1 MTRLRL
7 FVIIGLALG
16 AMSALGQAQLDRKWY
31 LNYLDGVEQIKNG
44 NYQKGIDFLEI
55 AIAQKGKPDPNTKFY
70 GVMRGSYIPY
80 FYLGVA
86 YHNMGQYELAK
97 HNFEKSLTLGAI
109 KELPELSDLNR
120 SLADINGKLAQKTP
134 PTGPATPTTPTETDA
149 ELREFQRASDLYNQ
163 GKLADAIPLLEK
175 IRTGGG
181 RYAGDADRIVQRIQ
195 AGQALEAEVQGLAR
209 QADEAFRKSDWATAL
224 DRYQAIYKKKPD
236 FPNLLEHIDRCQAHL
251 NLQRRLDDARRLAP
265 NNPSQAEEIL
275 MAIRAEQPGFP
286 GLEPVQRLV
295 TEEKRK
301 KELGDRSAA
310 FAAYF
315 QDGIKAYNERNWDR
329 ARRHFQDARKLAAS
343 PDQGREIQGYL
354 DRIDGQLKQAGQI
367 SQLVAAARRDIQAGR
382 NDPARQSLQQ
392 ALALDPNNSEAKT
405 LMGMLQSAGSGQAV
419 YQTLLKNGIRDYFL
433 GKYPESVASM
443 KNYLSFSAEKA
454 GLANF
459 FIGAA
464 LVSEYYL
471 ARERSAEQLDEGR
484 RHLRESRQSNGFT
497 LPPSVR
503 AMLSPRILELFERGA
518 S

>member
-1 MTRLRL
+1 MTRPRL
-7 FVIIGLALG
+7 LIILGLSLWIL
-16 AMSALGQAQLDRKWY
+16 SAIGPAQLDRKWY

-86 YHNMGQYELAK
+86 YHHMGQYELAK

-109 KELPELSDLNR
+109 KELPELNDLNR
-120 SLADINGKLAQKTP
+120 YLAEINQKLAQKTTTP
-134 PTGPATPTTPTETDA
+134 PTGPTTPTESDA

-163 GKLADAIPLLEK
+163 GKLAEALPQLEK
-175 IRTGGG
+175 IKTAGG

-209 QADEAFRKSDWATAL
+209 QADDAFRRGDWAAAL
-224 DRYQAIYKKKPD
+224 DRYQSIYKKKPD
-236 FPNLLEHIDRCQAHL
+236 YPNLLEHIDRCQAHV

-265 NNPSQAEEIL
+265 VNPSQAEEIL
-275 MAIRAEQPGFP
+275 VAIRAEQPGFP

-295 TEEKRK
+295 AEEKRK
-301 KELGDRSAA
+301 KESGDRSAA
-310 FAAYF
+310 FAAYY
-315 QDGIKAYNERNWDR
+315 QDGIKAFNDRNWER
-329 ARRHFQDARKLAAS
+329 ARRHFQDARKLAAG

-354 DRIDGQLKQAGQI
+354 DRIEEQLKQAGQI
-367 SQLVAAARRDIQAGR
+367 GQLVAAARRDIQAGR
-382 NDPARQSLQQ
+382 KDPALQSLQQ

-405 LMGMLQSAGSGQAV
+405 LLGMLQSAGSGQAV
-419 YQTLLKNGIRDYFL
+419 YQTLLKNGIRDFFL

-443 KNYLSFSAEKA
+443 KNYLSFSTEKA

-471 ARERSAEQLDEGR
+471 ARERSADQLDEGR
-484 RHLRESRQSNGFT
+484 RHLREARQTAGFT
-497 LPPSVR
+497 LPPPVR